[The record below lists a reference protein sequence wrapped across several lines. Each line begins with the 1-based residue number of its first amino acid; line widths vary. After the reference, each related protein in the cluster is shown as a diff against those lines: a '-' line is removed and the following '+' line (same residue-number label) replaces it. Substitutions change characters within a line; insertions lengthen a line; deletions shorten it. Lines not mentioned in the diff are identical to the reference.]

1 MAFGKLVVAAVLA
14 VAVAFPDGVRSQA
27 VEDEPA
33 PEPLVEPSKPREPAA
48 PAQTGLASY
57 YHGAFH
63 GRRTASGETFN
74 RHALTAAHKT
84 LPFGTLVR
92 VINLRNERSVVLRV
106 NDRGP
111 LKKNRVIDVTP
122 RAAREL
128 GFLAHGM
135 TRVKLEVVAP
145 PELSDSE
152 AQ

>member
-1 MAFGKLVVAAVLA
+1 MAFGKLGVAAVLA
-14 VAVAFPDGVRSQA
+14 VAIALPDVVPSQE
-27 VEDEPA
+27 VEDEPTS
-33 PEPLVEPSKPREPAA
+33 EPFVEPSKLREPAA
-48 PAQTGLASY
+48 PAETGLASY

-63 GRRTASGETFN
+63 GRRTASGEAFN
-74 RHALTAAHKT
+74 RYALTAAHKT

-92 VINLRNERSVVLRV
+92 VINLSNERSVVLRV

-128 GFLAHGM
+128 GFLAQGM

-145 PELSDSE
+145 SELSDSE
-152 AQ
+152 AK

>member
-1 MAFGKLVVAAVLA
+1 MT
-14 VAVAFPDGVRSQA
+14 
-27 VEDEPA
+27 EPI
-33 PEPLVEPSKPREPAA
+33 KPREPTV

-57 YHGAFH
+57 YHVTFH

-74 RHALTAAHKT
+74 RNAMTAAHKT

-92 VINLRNERSVVLRV
+92 VINLRNERSVIVRV

-111 LKKNRVIDVTP
+111 LHNKRVIDVSP

-135 TRVKLEVVAP
+135 TWVKLEVVP
-145 PELSDSE
+145 SSDLSDLQ
-152 AQ
+152 AK